1 MPQRNGYL
9 SIFKDNP
16 YSPIFQELS
25 NSALFN
31 VPLLTQLK
39 VISIIC
45 DIKPGL
51 MTMRLLF
58 CLIGL
63 LLVVE
68 GIPYFAF
75 PDKMKRWMNII
86 QEIPDSQLRIIGF
99 VSMCVGVIIAYLF
112 R

>member
-1 MPQRNGYL
+1 
-9 SIFKDNP
+9 
-16 YSPIFQELS
+16 
-25 NSALFN
+25 
-31 VPLLTQLK
+31 
-39 VISIIC
+39 
-45 DIKPGL
+45 
-51 MTMRLLF
+51 MRLFF

-68 GIPYFAF
+68 GVPYFAF

-99 VSMCVGVIIAYLF
+99 VSMCVGVIIAYLL